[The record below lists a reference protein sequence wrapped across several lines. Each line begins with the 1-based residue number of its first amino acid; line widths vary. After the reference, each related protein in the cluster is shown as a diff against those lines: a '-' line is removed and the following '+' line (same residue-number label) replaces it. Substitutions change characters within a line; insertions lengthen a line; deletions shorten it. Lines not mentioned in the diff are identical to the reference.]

1 MVAGRNEY
9 HRKLNTMWKRNDNSL
24 EQTFTFPDFKSAF
37 GFMQQVAFAAEKA
50 NHHPDWS
57 NVYNKVHI
65 RLSTHDAGNTITEKD
80 EKLAA
85 AIDKI
90 YADWPGRK

>member
-1 MVAGRNEY
+1 
-9 HRKLNTMWKRNDNSL
+9 MWKRNDNSL
-24 EQTFTFPDFKSAF
+24 EQTFKFKDFVSAF

-50 NHHPDWS
+50 NHHPDWN
-57 NVYNKVHI
+57 NVYNEVHI
-65 RLSTHDAGNTITEKD
+65 RLSTHDAGDTITEKD

-90 YADWPGRK
+90 YASASGKK